1 MSDIVDGW
9 LRRLESPESH
19 RTYWV
24 SFLVVFVVAFLLAFG
39 TLWLAGG
46 SLVWRFDGFEQ
57 QYPFFVMEGDWL
69 RALLSNL
76 ASGNLEVPMW
86 DPLVGYGADY
96 VISVSNTLGNPI
108 NLISVFSTPQN
119 AELLLTLTVPIT
131 LLLAGVTFSRF
142 CLYEGWGR
150 LSTLNGV
157 VAYLFSGFT
166 VITYTQILML
176 YPLVLAPVCLLG
188 VEKVFDG
195 RSPLEF
201 VVGVGLCCL
210 NSVSLGFN
218 ACLLLLAYCVV
229 RFFFLPG
236 DHGLRVF
243 LGWFLRIFGYVV
255 VAVLIG
261 GVLFVPT
268 ALAVLSQGRIGLDR
282 PDQLLYAPSYY
293 LRVLAGLFSPQSV
306 GADCFLGLAPVVAVS
321 LVVLLARRN
330 RGTAAN
336 VALVMAGVVVALLLL
351 PVFGK
356 LFNGFAYPNNRWVWA
371 ASLLGAVGSVVALD
385 GASELDDRVW
395 RRALA
400 VLATA
405 LAVLLVVFSLR
416 GSWATDG
423 LLLFMGAALT
433 VLMFAT
439 VMLASRSSR
448 RALLAVLGLSLLC
461 VFTTFGYWSRSCVP
475 NNIGRGRCYDTMAT
489 EAPVALVSAQPD
501 AATSRFATAGLPSL
515 RNASLVTHVPD
526 ATFYNSMYNGYV
538 DEYHASLALT
548 SANFNFQF
556 DGFASRTALALL
568 GGVRYFVVPQGEERL
583 LPAQFDQHVADAHLG
598 SDDCS
603 LYATDLVLPMA
614 YATDGVVARADFD
627 RMTPVQRQEA
637 MLGGV
642 VLEDVSTTPAA
653 APASTAAD
661 FSLDVEP
668 SAPDALGPNEGLLR
682 QAGSDPGAA
691 RIEGDSV
698 VVTESGQ
705 YVYVNYRGAAA
716 GERYLTLRDV
726 SYVPTPETRAATVAR
741 INVIDA
747 SAYLAVDQFLNT
759 NHMYGGKDD
768 WAVDLHEQ
776 AAGDGT
782 IALQFGTPGT
792 YTLGDVS
799 VETEDPEALL
809 GSARALA
816 ARGAS
821 DIDYSGNHLACRVDG
836 AADGDY
842 LVARVPYG
850 DGWSATVNGQD
861 VEPLQ
866 ANVGF
871 TAVPL
876 QEGDN
881 EVVLSYAT
889 PGLAAGAL
897 VSLAGVGCSV
907 IVVRRWHHAHDDRTR
922 DAC

>member
-24 SFLVVFVVAFLLAFG
+24 SFLVVFAVAFLLAFG

-69 RALLSNL
+69 RALFSNL
-76 ASGNLEVPMW
+76 ASGTFEVPMW

-96 VISVSNTLGNPI
+96 VISASNTLGNPI

-150 LSTLNGV
+150 LSTLIGV

-236 DHGLRVF
+236 DHGMRTF
-243 LGWFLRIFGYVV
+243 LAWFFRIFGYVV

-268 ALAVLSQGRIGLDR
+268 ALAILSQGRIGLDR

-321 LVVLLARRN
+321 LVVLLARRK
-330 RGTAAN
+330 RCTAAN
-336 VALVMAGVVVALLLL
+336 VALVMAGVVVAFLLL

-400 VLATA
+400 LLVAV
-405 LAVLLVVFSLR
+405 LAVLLAVFSLR

-423 LLLFMGAALT
+423 LLLFVGAVLT
-433 VLMFAT
+433 VLMFGT
-439 VMLASRSSR
+439 LMLVSRSSR

-461 VFTTFGYWSRSCVP
+461 VFTTFGYWSRTCVP

-489 EAPVALVSAQPD
+489 EAPVALVAAQPD
-501 AATSRFATAGLPSL
+501 AATSRFATAGLPIL

-538 DEYHASLALT
+538 DEYHTTLALT

-568 GGVRYFVVPQGEERL
+568 SGVRYFVVPQGEEQL

-598 SDDCS
+598 NDDCA

-614 YATDGVVARADFD
+614 YATDSVVARAEFD
-627 RMTPVQRQEA
+627 AMTPVQRQEA

-642 VLEDVSTTPAA
+642 VLEDAATTSAASPVS
-653 APASTAAD
+653 SAAD
-661 FSLDVEP
+661 LSLDAVP
-668 SAPDALGPNEGLLR
+668 SAPDALGANEVLLR
-682 QAGSDPGAA
+682 KDGTDPGAA
-691 RIEGDSV
+691 RIEGSSV
-698 VVTESGQ
+698 VVTEPGQ
-705 YVYVNYRGAAA
+705 YVYVNYSDAAA
-716 GERYLTLRDV
+716 GERYLTLQDV
-726 SYVPTPETRAATVAR
+726 SYVPTPETTAATVVR

-776 AAGDGT
+776 PAGDGT
-782 IALQFGTPGT
+782 IALQFETPGT
-792 YTLGDVS
+792 YTLGDVR
-799 VETEDPEALL
+799 VETEDPEALMD
-809 GSARALA
+809 SARALV
-816 ARGAS
+816 ARAAS
-821 DIDYSGNHLACRVDG
+821 DVDYAGTHLACRVND
-836 AADGDY
+836 AADGDF
-842 LVARVPYG
+842 LVARVPFG
-850 DGWSATVNGQD
+850 DGWSVTVNGQD

-897 VSLAGVGCSV
+897 VSLAGIASSV
-907 IVVRRWHHAHDDRTR
+907 IVVRRWRHAHGECTK
-922 DAC
+922 DAS